1 MVKHAIE
8 CTKLQLSGPVHGLPV
23 FGEGHEAAHVVKP
36 RSLLEGERYWSR
48 SVAGFGDGA
57 VDWRPQTQIGASS

>member
-23 FGEGHEAAHVVKP
+23 FGEGHEAAPCREATKFVGGGKILVE
-36 RSLLEGERYWSR
+36 EGSWIR
-48 SVAGFGDGA
+48 
-57 VDWRPQTQIGASS
+57 